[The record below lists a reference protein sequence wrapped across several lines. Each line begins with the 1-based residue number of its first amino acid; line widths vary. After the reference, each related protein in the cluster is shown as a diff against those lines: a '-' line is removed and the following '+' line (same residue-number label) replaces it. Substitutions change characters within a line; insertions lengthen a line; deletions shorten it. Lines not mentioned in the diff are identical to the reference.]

1 MNREWFNAMSSF
13 FNYRHLGF
21 IACLLMLF
29 ANNAQAQKFCVFDV
43 LGVQGPF
50 YGTMLEYSTIARK
63 WGVTLELKPYTN
75 EEKAVEDFNAG
86 VCDLISTTG
95 IRARDFNLFSSSIE
109 AIGGINNDAQMKSV
123 IETISRPE
131 AAKLMMQDGYEVAGV
146 LPIGGVYL
154 FLNDRSINSVDK
166 IKGKKI
172 AILAHDLVQLRLAK
186 RLGFQALA
194 ADIDDFALK
203 FNQGTADILPAPAIA
218 YMPLELFKGV
228 GNKGLVLKMPI
239 SYLSLQVVLRSDK
252 FPANYGQKS
261 RTYFNSMFDSLLK
274 TTRQAEQE
282 ILYFFPAPDGEYD
295 NYQALLRDARIS
307 MAQEG
312 IYDTKMMSL
321 LKKVRCKNQSNR
333 AECTDGKE

>member
-1 MNREWFNAMSSF
+1 MIHTMLRLLNP
-13 FNYRHLGF
+13 RHLGL

-29 ANNAQAQKFCVFDV
+29 ANSAQAQKFCVFDV

-63 WGVTLELKPYTN
+63 WGVQLELKPYTN

-86 VCDLISTTG
+86 VCEVMSTTG
-95 IRARDFNLFSSSIE
+95 IRAREFNLFASSIE
-109 AIGGINNDAQMKSV
+109 AIGGVGNDAQMKSI

-131 AAKLMMQDGYEVAGV
+131 AAKLMVQDGYEVAGV

-154 FLNDRSINSVDK
+154 FLNDRAINSVEK

-172 AILAHDLVQLRLAK
+172 AVLAHDIVQLRLAE

-194 ADIDDFALK
+194 ADINDFALK
-203 FNQGTADILPAPAIA
+203 FNQGTADMLPAPAIA

-239 SYLSLQVVLRSDK
+239 SYLSLQVVARADK
-252 FPANYGQKS
+252 FPANFGQKS
-261 RTYFNSMFDSLLK
+261 RAYFASLFDSLLK
-274 TTRQAEQE
+274 PTKTAEQE

-295 NYQALLRDARIS
+295 NYQALLRDARVS
-307 MAQEG
+307 MTKEG
-312 IYDTKMMSL
+312 IYDSKMMTL
-321 LKKVRCKNQSNR
+321 LKKVRCKNEPKR
-333 AECTDGKE
+333 IECSDGKE

>member
-1 MNREWFNAMSSF
+1 MNSLFNTV
-13 FNYRHLGF
+13 LGHAKRRYLAIMAYTF
-21 IACLLMLF
+21 MLL
-29 ANNAQAQKFCVFDV
+29 ANTAQAQTFCVFDV

-63 WGVTLELKPYTN
+63 WGVKLELKPYTN
-75 EEKAVEDFNAG
+75 EEKAVEDFNSG
-86 VCDLISTTG
+86 VCDLISITG

-131 AAKLMMQDGYEVAGV
+131 AAKLMAQDGYEVAGV

-154 FLNDRSINSVDK
+154 FFNDRAINSVEK

-172 AILAHDLVQLRLAK
+172 AILAHDLVQLRLAE

-194 ADIDDFALK
+194 ADIDDFVLK
-203 FNQGTADILPAPAIA
+203 FNQGNADILPAPAIA

-239 SYLSLQVVLRSDK
+239 SYLSLQVLLRSDK

-261 RTYFNSMFDSLLK
+261 RTYFTSMFDSLLK
-274 TTRQAEQE
+274 PTRQAEQE

-307 MAQEG
+307 MTKEG
-312 IYDTKMMSL
+312 IYDAKMMSL

>member
-1 MNREWFNAMSSF
+1 MSSF

-131 AAKLMMQDGYEVAGV
+131 AAKLMIQDGYEVAGV

-274 TTRQAEQE
+274 PTRQAEQE

>member
-29 ANNAQAQKFCVFDV
+29 ANNAQAQKFCVFDA

-274 TTRQAEQE
+274 PTRQAEQE

-307 MAQEG
+307 MTQEG

>member
-1 MNREWFNAMSSF
+1 MSSF

-307 MAQEG
+307 MTQEG

>member
-1 MNREWFNAMSSF
+1 M
-13 FNYRHLGF
+13 
-21 IACLLMLF
+21 
-29 ANNAQAQKFCVFDV
+29 
-43 LGVQGPF
+43 
-50 YGTMLEYSTIARK
+50 
-63 WGVTLELKPYTN
+63 
-75 EEKAVEDFNAG
+75 
-86 VCDLISTTG
+86 
-95 IRARDFNLFSSSIE
+95 
-109 AIGGINNDAQMKSV
+109 
-123 IETISRPE
+123 
-131 AAKLMMQDGYEVAGV
+131 
-146 LPIGGVYL
+146 
-154 FLNDRSINSVDK
+154 
-166 IKGKKI
+166 
-172 AILAHDLVQLRLAK
+172 QLRLAK

-274 TTRQAEQE
+274 PTRQAEQE

>member
-1 MNREWFNAMSSF
+1 MSNF

-274 TTRQAEQE
+274 PTRQAEQE

-307 MAQEG
+307 MTQEG

>member
-1 MNREWFNAMSSF
+1 
-13 FNYRHLGF
+13 
-21 IACLLMLF
+21 MLF

-274 TTRQAEQE
+274 PTRQAEQE

-307 MAQEG
+307 MTQEG

>member
-1 MNREWFNAMSSF
+1 MSSF

-228 GNKGLVLKMPI
+228 GNKGLKVKMPI

-274 TTRQAEQE
+274 PTRQAEQE

>member
-1 MNREWFNAMSSF
+1 MSSF

-228 GNKGLVLKMPI
+228 GNKGLVIKMPI
-239 SYLSLQVVLRSDK
+239 SYLSLQVVARADK
-252 FPANYGQKS
+252 FPANFGQKS
-261 RTYFNSMFDSLLK
+261 RTYFASLFDGLLK
-274 TTRQAEQE
+274 PTKTAEQE

-295 NYQALLRDARIS
+295 NYQALLRDARVS
-307 MAQEG
+307 MTKEG
-312 IYDTKMMSL
+312 IYDTKMMTL
-321 LKKVRCKNQSNR
+321 LKKVRCKNEPKR
-333 AECTDGKE
+333 IECSDGKE

>member
-1 MNREWFNAMSSF
+1 MSSF

-146 LPIGGVYL
+146 LPIGGVFL

-194 ADIDDFALK
+194 DDIDDFALK

-274 TTRQAEQE
+274 PTRQAEQE

>member
-1 MNREWFNAMSSF
+1 MNREWFNAMSNF

-203 FNQGTADILPAPAIA
+203 FNQGTADIFPAPAIA

-274 TTRQAEQE
+274 PTRQAEQE

>member
-1 MNREWFNAMSSF
+1 
-13 FNYRHLGF
+13 
-21 IACLLMLF
+21 MLF

-274 TTRQAEQE
+274 PTRQAEQE

-295 NYQALLRDARIS
+295 NYQALLRDARIDRKS
-307 MAQEG
+307 
-312 IYDTKMMSL
+312 
-321 LKKVRCKNQSNR
+321 VV
-333 AECTDGKE
+333 

>member
-1 MNREWFNAMSSF
+1 MNREWFNAMSNF

-274 TTRQAEQE
+274 PTRQAEQE

>member
-1 MNREWFNAMSSF
+1 MSNF

-43 LGVQGPF
+43 LGVQGTY

-75 EEKAVEDFNAG
+75 EENAVEDFNAG

-95 IRARDFNLFSSSIE
+95 IRARDYNLFSSSIE

-154 FLNDRSINSVDK
+154 FLHDRSINSVDK

-274 TTRQAEQE
+274 PTRQAEQE

>member
-1 MNREWFNAMSSF
+1 MSSF

-274 TTRQAEQE
+274 PTRQAEQE